1 MGSRLG
7 LLRSKYKQ
15 INRKGCKLR
24 RSGAHE
30 HIEIPALDPEQRAAL
45 ENLYRATH
53 KARLRTRAQTPTS
66 QKLRECT

>member
-1 MGSRLG
+1 MGAVEPM
-7 LLRSKYKQ
+7 K
-15 INRKGCKLR
+15 
-24 RSGAHE
+24 

>member
-1 MGSRLG
+1 M
-7 LLRSKYKQ
+7 K
-15 INRKGCKLR
+15 
-24 RSGAHE
+24 

-45 ENLYRATH
+45 ENLYGATH